1 MKLDKSEKS
10 PVLPPTY
17 FFLALAV
24 TVAIHFLWPLTQ
36 VIAWPYR
43 WFGLLPLAFGGW
55 ITVWA
60 DQIFKRVETTVK
72 PHLDPTALVA
82 EGPFRI
88 SRHPMYLGMTL
99 ILFGV
104 ALLLGSVTAFIPAVA
119 FCLVMQLVYIPMEE
133 AAMLAVF
140 GEDYRQYRSRV
151 RCWI

>member
-1 MKLDKSEKS
+1 MKLDKSDKS

-60 DQIFKRVETTVK
+60 DQIFKRVET
-72 PHLDPTALVA
+72 